1 MRSKENMM
9 KVVSPKSEAIVMRS
23 TLKNEKLGRLTVKS
37 STANAAIAVSA
48 VDDKPIAESGRLV
61 LTYNTDAVMKGFG
74 VSKNRLF
81 VTAWGGMPVLIETGK
96 LSAELKL
103 APNKKYA
110 VYSLKMNGERVE
122 KIPCEVS
129 ADGVMKLELDT
140 AKHTAVFF
148 EIVSE

>member
-1 MRSKENMM
+1 
-9 KVVSPKSEAIVMRS
+9 
-23 TLKNEKLGRLTVKS
+23 
-37 STANAAIAVSA
+37 
-48 VDDKPIAESGRLV
+48 
-61 LTYNTDAVMKGFG
+61 
-74 VSKNRLF
+74 
-81 VTAWGGMPVLIETGK
+81 MPVLIETGK